1 MTELNTH
8 KSYLN
13 VLLLTIVSIV
23 YVSTSFAQPALP
35 QRTLTVTPTQSINF
49 GTFCIT
55 GGAGGTIT
63 VGYDGSV
70 SSSGDIILLAMAP
83 TAQPAI
89 FEVKLCQG
97 RNVIITFSSTTTL
110 TGSNGGLLT
119 LDIGPTE
126 RGSNGAFFSTNADC
140 DFITPLRV
148 GGTLHIPGTAVP
160 GIYTGSFDITFN
172 QE

>member
-1 MTELNTH
+1 MKILFH
-8 KSYLN
+8 AIAFFVCIGS
-13 VLLLTIVSIV
+13 SI
-23 YVSTSFAQPALP
+23 AQPVLP
-35 QRTLTVTPTQSINF
+35 QRTLSVLPTQSINF
-49 GTFCIT
+49 GTFYIT
-55 GGAGGTIT
+55 GGSGGTIT

-70 SSSGDIILLAMAP
+70 TSTGDILILAMAP

-97 RNVIITFSSTTTL
+97 RNVIITFSATTTL
-110 TGSNGGLLT
+110 TGSNGGTLT

-126 RGSNGAFFSTNADC
+126 RGSNGAFFATNNDC

-148 GGTLHIPGTAVP
+148 GGTLHVPGTAIP
-160 GIYTGSFDITFN
+160 GNYTGSFEITFN